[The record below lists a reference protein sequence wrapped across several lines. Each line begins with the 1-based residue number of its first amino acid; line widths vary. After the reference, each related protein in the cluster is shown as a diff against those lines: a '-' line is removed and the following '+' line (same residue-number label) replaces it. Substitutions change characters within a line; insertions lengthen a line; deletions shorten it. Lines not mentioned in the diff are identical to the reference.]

1 MKFFGIAALVAGLL
15 APSLVL
21 GAPAPGN
28 EGRNLL
34 TPVDKRQDFQAE
46 GYGGGGGG
54 GCNSPS
60 NRQCWS
66 QGFNINTD
74 YELGT
79 PNTGNT
85 RRYTLDLTETDNW
98 TGPDGVVKEKV
109 MMVNGKIIGPT
120 LQANWGDYLE
130 ITVIN
135 RLKTNGT
142 SIHWH
147 GMHQRNSNIQDG
159 VNGVTECP
167 IPPNGGSKV
176 YRFRATQYGT
186 SWYHSHFSAQY
197 GNGIVGSIVING
209 PASAN
214 YDVDLGPFPLMDY
227 YYKTADQIALLTQQA
242 GPPPSDNVLFNGFA
256 KHPTTGAG
264 QYATVSLTKGKKH
277 RLRLINTSVEN
288 HFQLSLVN
296 HSMTIISADLVPV
309 QPYKV
314 DSLLLGVGQRYD
326 VIIDANQAVGN
337 YWFNVT
343 FGGSGFCGTS
353 QNPSPAAIF
362 RYQGAPN
369 ALPTNQGIAPLDHQ
383 CLDLNDLKPVLQRSL
398 NTNSIALNTGNTIPI
413 KLDGFVWRVN
423 GTAINVDWNKPVLE
437 YVLTGNTSYPQSENI
452 VQIDGVNQW
461 KYWLIENDP
470 DPRTVSLPHPI
481 HLHGHDFLILGRS
494 PDVDP
499 ASQTRYVFD
508 PAVDM
513 PRLKGNNPTRR
524 DVAMLPARG
533 WLLIAFRTDNPG
545 AWLMHCHIAWHVS
558 GGLSNQ
564 FLERAQDL
572 KNSISDADKNA
583 FNDNCN
589 AWRGYFPAND
599 PFPKPDSGLRVIS
612 GVKAREV
619 KLDW

>member
-1 MKFFGIAALVAGLL
+1 MKFLGIAALVAGLL
-15 APSLVL
+15 APPLVL
-21 GAPAPGN
+21 AAPAPGT
-28 EGRNLL
+28 EGVNLL
-34 TPVDKRQDFQAE
+34 TPVDKRQDSQAE
-46 GYGGGGGG
+46 RYGGGGGG
-54 GCNSPS
+54 GCNSPT

-66 QGFNINTD
+66 PGFNINTD

-79 PNTGNT
+79 PNTGKT
-85 RRYTLDLTETDNW
+85 RRYKLTLTETDNW
-98 TGPDGVVKEKV
+98 IGPDGVIKDKV
-109 MMVNGKIIGPT
+109 MMVNDKIIGPT
-120 LQANWGDYLE
+120 IQADWGDYIE

-135 RLKTNGT
+135 KLKSNGT

-167 IPPNGGSKV
+167 IPPRGGSKV
-176 YRFRATQYGT
+176 YRWRATQYGT

-197 GNGIVGSIVING
+197 GNGIVGPIVING

-214 YDVDLGPFPLMDY
+214 YDVDLGPFPLTDY
-227 YYKTADQIALLTQQA
+227 YYDTADRLVLLTQHA
-242 GPPPSDNVLFNGFA
+242 GPPPSNNVLFNGFA

-288 HFQLSLVN
+288 HFQLLLVN

-314 DSLLLGVGQRYD
+314 DSLFLGVGQRYD

-343 FGGSGFCGTS
+343 FGGSKLCGDS
-353 QNPSPAAIF
+353 DNHYPAAIF
-362 RYQGAPN
+362 RYQGAPK
-369 ALPTNQGIAPLDHQ
+369 ALPTNQGVAPVDHQ

-413 KLDGFVWRVN
+413 TLDGFVWRVN
-423 GTAINVDWNKPVLE
+423 GTAININWNKPVLE
-437 YVLTGNTSYPQSENI
+437 YVLTGNTNYSQSDNI
-452 VQIDGVNQW
+452 VQVEGVNQW

-470 DPRTVSLPHPI
+470 DGAFSLPHPI

-494 PDVDP
+494 PDVT
-499 ASQTRYVFD
+499 AISQTRYVFD

-513 PRLKGNNPTRR
+513 ARLNGNNPTRR
-524 DVAMLPARG
+524 DTAMLPAKG

-545 AWLMHCHIAWHVS
+545 SWLMHCHIAWHVS

-572 KNSISDADKNA
+572 RNSISPADKKA
-583 FNDNCN
+583 FNDNCD
-589 AWRGYFPAND
+589 AWRAYFPDNA
-599 PFPKPDSGLRVIS
+599 PFPKDDSGLRS

-619 KLDW
+619 KMKW

>member
-1 MKFFGIAALVAGLL
+1 MKFLGIAALVAGLL

-21 GAPAPGN
+21 GAPAPGT
-28 EGRNLL
+28 EGVNLL
-34 TPVDKRQDFQAE
+34 TPADKRQDSQAE
-46 GYGGGGGG
+46 RYGGGGGG
-54 GCNSPS
+54 GCNSPT

-66 QGFNINTD
+66 PGFNINTD

-79 PNTGNT
+79 PNTGKT
-85 RRYTLDLTETDNW
+85 RRYKLTLTETDNW
-98 TGPDGVVKEKV
+98 TGPDGVKKDKV

-120 LQANWGDYLE
+120 LEADWGDYLE

-135 RLKTNGT
+135 KLKLNGT

-176 YRFRATQYGT
+176 YRWRATQYGT

-197 GNGIVGSIVING
+197 GNGVVGPIVING

-214 YDVDLGPFPLMDY
+214 YDVDLGPFPLTDY
-227 YYKTADQIALLTQQA
+227 YYDTADRLVLLTQHA
-242 GPPPSDNVLFNGFA
+242 GPPPSNNVLFNGFA

-314 DSLLLGVGQRYD
+314 DSLLLGIGQRYD

-343 FGGSGFCGTS
+343 FGGSGLCGTS
-353 QNPSPAAIF
+353 DNKYPAAIF
-362 RYQGAPN
+362 RYQGAPK
-369 ALPTNQGIAPLDHQ
+369 ALPTNQGVAPPDHQ

-413 KLDGFVWRVN
+413 TLDGFVWRVN
-423 GTAINVDWNKPVLE
+423 GTAININWNKPVLE
-437 YVLTGNTSYPQSENI
+437 YVLTGNTNYSQSDNI
-452 VQIDGVNQW
+452 VQVDGVNQW

-470 DPRTVSLPHPI
+470 DGAFSLPHPI

-494 PDVDP
+494 PDVT
-499 ASQTRYVFD
+499 AISQTRYVFD

-513 PRLKGNNPTRR
+513 ARLNGNNPTRR
-524 DVAMLPARG
+524 DTAMLPAKG

-545 AWLMHCHIAWHVS
+545 SWLMHCHIAWHVS

-572 KNSISDADKNA
+572 RNSISAADKKA
-583 FNDNCN
+583 FNDNCD
-589 AWRGYFPAND
+589 AWRAYFPDNA
-599 PFPKPDSGLRVIS
+599 PFPKDDSGLRS

-619 KLDW
+619 KMKW